1 VADHSREARV
11 DVARFTDANLVDSG
25 LHVVVDAAAG
35 HASQRGQ
42 AMVVG
47 IEEHF
52 MGLEQIGSQDKGAA
66 VGKFGRGSVKRT
78 PWIW

>member
-1 VADHSREARV
+1 
-11 DVARFTDANLVDSG
+11 
-25 LHVVVDAAAG
+25 
-35 HASQRGQ
+35 
-42 AMVVG
+42 MVVG